1 VPTRGAAT
9 PWRASWAFFHGVHA
23 SMRRI
28 RASTVRDASGG
39 GMDEARAS
47 RAHAPR
53 GDGDGGGGGVGGV
66 GGGGGGAREA
76 SDVLVVLC
84 GVPGSGKTTFARAV
98 CAMIDAGE
106 AVMPSM
112 SCVSSFEAHHVSVD
126 AHERALR
133 DAAGARPEDAFDA
146 EAWKSARAQARA
158 RAAELLRDEDGG
170 DDGGGA
176 STSRRRRRVRRVV
189 FADDNNYYASMRWEW
204 FQIARERGAAC
215 VCAYVVAGDD
225 ENGHIPAGGV
235 DIARE
240 RNARRASDRVPDE
253 AFSRA
258 RRTFEAPPTRLRL
271 DDGSS
276 LSLSSFPT
284 VRIDTHACGYD
295 VAVAWASIVAA
306 WGAAPKK
313 LRTAEELESAREETR
328 RNAAHAV
335 DVRSRKAVSLAIAR
349 ADASSRAHVA
359 AIVNDAR
366 RELVARVR
374 KAKSA
379 DELEALERAFY
390 ARVDA

>member
-1 VPTRGAAT
+1 
-9 PWRASWAFFHGVHA
+9 
-23 SMRRI
+23 MD
-28 RASTVRDASGG
+28 DAV
-39 GMDEARAS
+39 AS
-47 RAHAPR
+47 RAHPAR
-53 GDGDGGGGGVGGV
+53 GVDGGVGV
-66 GGGGGGAREA
+66 GCAREA
-76 SDVLVVLC
+76 RDVLVVLC
-84 GVPGSGKTTFARAV
+84 GVPGSGKTTLARAV

-106 AVMPSM
+106 AVMPSKM

-146 EAWKSARAQARA
+146 EAWKSARARARA
-158 RAAELLRDEDGG
+158 RAAELLCDEDDGDEEEDGG
-170 DDGGGA
+170 DGGGGGA

-225 ENGHIPAGGV
+225 ENGHIPTGGV

-258 RRTFEAPPTRLRL
+258 RRTFEAPSTRSRL
-271 DDGSS
+271 DDESS
-276 LSLSSFPT
+276 LSLWSFPT
-284 VRIDTHACGYD
+284 VRIDTHACDYD

-349 ADASSRAHVA
+349 ADASSRARVA

>member
-1 VPTRGAAT
+1 MGDA
-9 PWRASWAFFHGVHA
+9 RAG
-23 SMRRI
+23 
-28 RASTVRDASGG
+28 
-39 GMDEARAS
+39 EARAS
-47 RAHAPR
+47 RAHPPR
-53 GDGDGGGGGVGGV
+53 GVGGDGGDGVGD
-66 GGGGGGAREA
+66 AREA
-76 SDVLVVLC
+76 NDVLVVLC
-84 GVPGSGKTTFARAV
+84 GVPGSGKTTLAHAV

-106 AVMPSM
+106 AVMPST
-112 SCVSSFEAHHVSVD
+112 SFSSSFEAHHVSVD

-146 EAWKSARAQARA
+146 EAWKSARALARA
-158 RAAELLRDEDGG
+158 RAAELLRDENDDEDG
-170 DDGGGA
+170 DDGGGAA

-225 ENGHIPAGGV
+225 EDGHFPTGGV

-258 RRTFEAPPTRLRL
+258 RRTFEAPTTRSRL
-271 DDGSS
+271 DDKSS
-276 LSLSSFPT
+276 LPSSSFPT

-328 RNAAHAV
+328 RNAAHAI
-335 DVRSRKAVSLAIAR
+335 DVRSRKAVSFAIAR

-366 RELVARVR
+366 RDLVARVR

>member
-1 VPTRGAAT
+1 MDDARAGEA
-9 PWRASWAFFHGVHA
+9 RASWAHP
-23 SMRRI
+23 
-28 RASTVRDASGG
+28 
-39 GMDEARAS
+39 
-47 RAHAPR
+47 PR
-53 GDGDGGGGGVGGV
+53 GVGGV
-66 GGGGGGAREA
+66 GGDGVGGAREA
-76 SDVLVVLC
+76 NDVLVVLC
-84 GVPGSGKTTFARAV
+84 GVPGSGKTTLARAV

-106 AVMPSM
+106 AVMPST
-112 SCVSSFEAHHVSVD
+112 SFSSSFEAHHVSVD

-146 EAWKSARAQARA
+146 EAWKSARALARA
-158 RAAELLRDEDGG
+158 RAAELLRDENDDDDG
-170 DDGGGA
+170 DDGGGGA

-225 ENGHIPAGGV
+225 EDGRIPTGGV

-258 RRTFEAPPTRLRL
+258 RRTFEAPTTRSRL
-271 DDGSS
+271 DDESS
-276 LSLSSFPT
+276 LSSSSFPT

-328 RNAAHAV
+328 RNAAHAI

-349 ADASSRAHVA
+349 TDTSSRAHVA